1 MRRNLRP
8 RVPFRVMTMAAAALL
23 AVVGLAVAPPSAS
36 AAPPPMPLVA
46 PPQLPDNARPVC
58 GPVLPGYVHCDA
70 FVRTDSAGSDP
81 TDPQEPAAG
90 EPVPSAYRPADL
102 QDAYGLPSA
111 TAGGGQTVAV
121 VDAYDDPKAESD
133 LAVYRAAFGLPPCTT
148 ANGCFHKVNQ
158 RGETKNYPAP
168 DRHWGMEI
176 SLDLDMVSA
185 ICPRCHIVLWEAD
198 QASQEDLAAAAHL
211 AGCDCTSPA
220 GTNYGAR
227 YVSNSYGGPEAGF
240 SASVDDSY
248 RSDKGTVY
256 TVSSGDSGYGVEY
269 PASSK
274 WVTAVGG
281 TSLLP
286 ADNARGWDEIAWL
299 YGGSGCSTYVA
310 KPAWQHDGG
319 CSGRSVADVAAVA
332 DPTTGV
338 DMYDS
343 YETVDYNGPWLV
355 NGGTSAA
362 SPIIAGVYALGA
374 KVLPGTIPSTYP
386 YAKFTQLNDIVGGT
400 NSFENC
406 SPEYLCNAG
415 PGYDGPTGYG
425 TPHGVAAFQE

>member
-1 MRRNLRP
+1 VSLLL
-8 RVPFRVMTMAAAALL
+8 AAAT
-23 AVVGLAVAPPSAS
+23 VTVGATAAS
-36 AAPPPMPLVA
+36 AAPPMPVAA
-46 PPQLPDNARPVC
+46 PPDLPDNARPVC
-58 GPVLPGYVHCDA
+58 GPVLPGYLHCDA
-70 FVRTDSAGSDP
+70 LLRTDTAGLDP
-81 TDPQEPAAG
+81 AGPGDPPVG
-90 EPVPSAYRPADL
+90 GPVPSGYRPADL
-102 QDAYGLPSA
+102 QDAYDLPSA
-111 TAGGGQTVAV
+111 TAGDGQTVAV
-121 VDAYDDPKAESD
+121 VDAYDDPEAEAD
-133 LAVYRAAFGLPPCTT
+133 LAVYRAAFGLPACTT

-158 RGETKNYPAP
+158 DGETKNYPSP
-168 DRHWGMEI
+168 DAGWAIEI

-198 QASQEDLAAAAHL
+198 RASVEDLAAAAHL

-227 YVSNSYGGPEAGF
+227 YVSNSYGGPEHNNISGT
-240 SASVDDSY
+240 DDSY

-286 ADNARGWDEIAWL
+286 ADNSRGWDEIAWM
-299 YGGSGCSTYVA
+299 YGGSGCSAVEA

-319 CSGRSVADVAAVA
+319 CPSRTVADVAAVA

-338 DMYDS
+338 DLYDS
-343 YETVDYNGPWLV
+343 YQTEDINGPWLI

-362 SPIIAGVYALGA
+362 APIIAGVYALGS
-374 KVLPGTIPSTYP
+374 KVLSGTIPASYP
-386 YAKFTQLNDIVGGT
+386 YARFTQLNDIVAGT
-400 NSFENC
+400 NSFADC